1 MPACVCMCICAC
13 VSINKYSRTHRTVC
27 SIQKKCISL
36 FHTHRNHSSS
46 WWKLIN
52 LNSKIQLHYQ
62 KHCYLIHILSIRLG
76 ILSSV
81 CTITWQILAWIAKA
95 VWQPHAESKVS
106 LMCFGMQ
113 VCNHTFTY
121 AMTYICM
128 SDHTLSWFIKTGH
141 LPVLGG
147 QSGKRGP
154 EGGVFWQLRDELP
167 PRIRL
172 IWPEH

>member
-1 MPACVCMCICAC
+1 MHTHTRDSLQHPKKWIFP
-13 VSINKYSRTHRTVC
+13 THR
-27 SIQKKCISL
+27 S
-36 FHTHRNHSSS
+36 HSSS
-46 WWKLIN
+46 WWNLIS
-52 LNSKIQLHYQ
+52 LNSNIQLHYQ
-62 KHCYLIHILSIRLG
+62 QQQHRHLIHGLSVWLG

-81 CTITWQILAWIAKA
+81 CTVTWQILAWIAKA

-147 QSGKRGP
+147 QSGERGP